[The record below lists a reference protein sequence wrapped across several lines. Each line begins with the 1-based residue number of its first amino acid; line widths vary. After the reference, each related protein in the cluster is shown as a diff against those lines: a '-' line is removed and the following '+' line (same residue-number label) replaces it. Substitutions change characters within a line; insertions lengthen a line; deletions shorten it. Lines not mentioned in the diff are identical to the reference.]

1 MAVTEDDITDVL
13 KAIRTSAADAEGL
26 AALAGVTSQDLRAA
40 GELWH
45 LSDAEIR
52 EALVILINRGLVF
65 GSELFGRNSVP
76 PGNA

>member
-13 KAIRTSAADAEGL
+13 KAIRTSATDAEGL
-26 AALAGVTSQDLRAA
+26 AALAGVTSQHLREA

-45 LSDAEIR
+45 LSDTEIR
-52 EALVILINRGLVF
+52 EALVVLINRGLVF
-65 GSELFGRNSVP
+65 GSEPFERP

>member
-13 KAIRTSAADAEGL
+13 KAIRNSATEAEGL
-26 AALAGVTSQDLRAA
+26 AALEGVTSEDLRQA

-52 EALVILINRGLVF
+52 EALVILINRGLFF
-65 GSELFGRNSVP
+65 GSEVSSRGTEPGP
-76 PGNA
+76 P